1 MKRIDLVK
9 RKLSE
14 LSMERGVTAGELAKS
29 LGLSRANVSG
39 DLNKLCEKGMAEKS
53 GSKPVYYRLT
63 KAMTVKSAETILDV
77 FVRNNRSLFHCV
89 EQAKAAVLYPPNGM
103 HMMLFGET
111 GVGKSMFAELIY
123 QYAREK
129 GCVDAQAPFI
139 LFNCADYANN
149 PQLLVSQLMG
159 TKKGAYTGAD
169 ADRPGL
175 LEKAD
180 GGFLFLDEV
189 HRLPPQGQEML
200 FTFIDRGVY
209 RRLGETD
216 LERKAKVLLICATT
230 ENPDSTLLKTFVR
243 RIPMIIK
250 IPNLSE
256 RSMEER
262 LNLISGFFRNES
274 ARLDRPISVS
284 VNSMRSLLSYHCPNN
299 VGQLKNDIQ
308 IICAKAYSDYIS
320 GKKEDLRIVSFD
332 LPDYIKEGLYLE
344 TTHRQIWNR
353 FIGINKRY
361 CVFDSNSKE
370 LLFRNNE
377 DSENIYE
384 MIDTRMQELKRVGA
398 DDEEISKQIDGEI
411 HLYFE
416 KYSEISNHPQDF
428 SSITNLVGIKVVET
442 VDKIL
447 TSAEEKLARNFGNN
461 IRYGMAVHI
470 YNSINRLKRG
480 RRIVNPQLNLIRKE
494 HDAEFAVALESL
506 NSINKEFEITMP
518 IDEAGFLATFFCLN
532 HLMDAG
538 KNEKVQVIV
547 IAHGTATATSLAG
560 TANRLLGM
568 DYAVGI
574 DASLDENPQKV
585 YARLKEHLLGK
596 PQKSNLLLL
605 VDMGSLTNFS
615 SDLESELDIQV
626 KTIPLVSTLHVIEA
640 TRKAALGYPLDY
652 VYHETL
658 SVNELLSEADLSVP
672 MKSQLPQMFI
682 LTICTT
688 GEGSAQLLKN
698 VLDNQLNYHN
708 SICETVAL
716 KLAGIESNMARLDS
730 ISHIGKILCIVS
742 AFQVSLDVPHFNLTE
757 VFDGNAISEIQN
769 LIDTENT
776 FEEIGHTLTNML
788 RNINSKNAFT
798 DIREAI
804 QKIEC
809 EAQIKLLPDVLIG
822 AFCHIGC
829 MIDRMLENTEAVDFP
844 GRDFYMKNNRMLF
857 ETVKASFSQLEQKF
871 KVRIP
876 DDEIC
881 YIASFFNEENCVTK
895 P

>member
-1 MKRIDLVK
+1 MKRIDIVK

-14 LSMERGVTAGELAKS
+14 LSMEHGVTAGELADC
-29 LGLSRANVSG
+29 LGLSRANISG
-39 DLNKLCEKGMAEKS
+39 DLNKLCEGGKAEKS
-53 GSKPVYYRLT
+53 GSKPVYY
-63 KAMTVKSAETILDV
+63 KISEAVIEKNAETMLDV
-77 FVRNNRSLFHCV
+77 FVRDNRSMFHCV
-89 EQAKAAVLYPPNGM
+89 EQAKAAVLYPPHGM

-129 GCVDAQAPFI
+129 ECVGTDAPFI
-139 LFNCADYANN
+139 IFNCADYANN

-230 ENPDSTLLKTFVR
+230 ENSDSTLLKTFVR
-243 RIPMIIK
+243 RIPMIIS

-256 RSMEER
+256 RTMEEK

-274 ARLDRPISVS
+274 TRLDKPISVS

-308 IICAKAYSDYIS
+308 IICAKAYSDYVS
-320 GKKEDLRIVSFD
+320 GKKGDLRIVSFD

-370 LLFRNNE
+370 LLFRYNE
-377 DSENIYE
+377 DAENIYE
-384 MIDTRMQELKRVGA
+384 MIDTRMQELKSVGA
-398 DDEEISKQIDGEI
+398 DDEEISKQIDDEI

-416 KYSEISNHPQDF
+416 KYTEISNHPQDF
-428 SSITNLVGIKVVET
+428 SSITNLVGAEIVQA

-447 TSAEEKLARNFGNN
+447 TYAEEKLNRNFGNN

-470 YNSINRLKRG
+470 YNSINRVKRG
-480 RRIVNPQLNLIRKE
+480 RRIVNPQLNVIRKE
-494 HDAEFAVALESL
+494 HDAEFTVALESL
-506 NSINKEFEITMP
+506 NIINREFEITMP
-518 IDEAGFLATFFCLN
+518 IDEAGFLAVFFCLN
-532 HLMDAG
+532 HLMTAG

-547 IAHGTATATSLAG
+547 IAHGMATATSMAG

-568 DYAVGI
+568 DYAMGI

-585 YARLKEHLLGK
+585 YVRLKEYLISK
-596 PQKSNLLLL
+596 SQKSDLLLL

-615 SDLESELDIQV
+615 SDLESELGIQV

-652 VYHETL
+652 VYHEAL
-658 SVNELLSEADLSVP
+658 SVNELLSEVDLSVP
-672 MKSQLPQMFI
+672 KRGQLPQMFI

-688 GEGSAQLLKN
+688 GEGSAELLKN
-698 VLDNQLNYHN
+698 ILDNQLDYHN

-716 KLAGIESNMARLDS
+716 KLTGEETISTRLDS
-730 ISHIGKILCIVS
+730 ISHIGKILCVVS
-742 AFQVSLDVPHFNLTE
+742 TFQIGLTVPHFDLTD
-757 VFDGNAISEIQN
+757 VFDGNAIPEIQI

-776 FEEIGHTLTNML
+776 FEKIGQTLSNML
-788 RNINSKNAFT
+788 KNINSKSVFN

-804 QKIEC
+804 HRIELQ
-809 EAQIKLLPDVLIG
+809 AQLELIPDALIG

-829 MIDRMLENTEAVDFP
+829 MMDRMIGNSVIGEFP
-844 GRDFYMKNNRMLF
+844 DKDSYIKSNRMLF
-857 ETVKASFSQLEQKF
+857 ETVKTSFDILERKF
-871 KVRIP
+871 KFLIP

-881 YIASFFNEENCVTK
+881 YITSFFVEENCVPK